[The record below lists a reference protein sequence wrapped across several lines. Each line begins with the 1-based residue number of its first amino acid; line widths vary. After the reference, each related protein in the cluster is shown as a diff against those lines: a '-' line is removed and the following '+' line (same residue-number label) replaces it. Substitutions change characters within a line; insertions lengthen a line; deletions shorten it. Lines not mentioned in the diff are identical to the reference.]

1 MSPMS
6 KKKPASKKLLKGKFY
21 AVHEGSKHGHPGKLY
36 WKSDQKNIY
45 LFLKTG
51 TTPAPDNI
59 VLTVPTEKG
68 VKRSYVYKKP
78 ILTKRKDV
86 GSEFPNMR
94 FGKADKPLLRE
105 ISKRDFAETRSVGRK
120 DRRYVKR
127 MKKKPKY

>member
-1 MSPMS
+1 MS

-36 WKSDQKNIY
+36 WKNDQKNIY

-51 TTPAPDNI
+51 TASTPDNI
-59 VLTVPTEKG
+59 VLTVPTEEG

-78 ILTKRKDV
+78 ILAKRKDV

-105 ISKRDFAETRSVGRK
+105 VSKRDFAETPSVGRK

-127 MKKKPKY
+127 LKKKPKY